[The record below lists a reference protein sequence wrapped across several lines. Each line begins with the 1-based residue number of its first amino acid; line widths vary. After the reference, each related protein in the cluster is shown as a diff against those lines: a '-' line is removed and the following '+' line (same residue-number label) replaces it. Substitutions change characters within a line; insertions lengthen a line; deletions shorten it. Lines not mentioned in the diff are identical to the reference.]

1 MASHSVLFVCLGN
14 ICRSPI
20 AETIFRNLLKERN
33 VENDWMVDS
42 AGTGRWNL
50 DELPDPRGQAVMKKH
65 SVSSQHI
72 SRLVVKEDFA
82 KFEYILCM
90 DSNNVRDVRRLALEA
105 GGAGTQAKIELMSDY
120 CGGEVIHDPYYGE
133 AKDFDTVFEQCMRA
147 CREFLDSVTR

>member
-20 AETIFRNLLKERN
+20 AEAIFRKLLEERN
-33 VENDWMVDS
+33 CGAEWVVDS

-65 SVSSQHI
+65 SLSSQHI
-72 SRLVVKEDFA
+72 SRLVAREDFD

-90 DSNNVRDVRRLALEA
+90 DSSNLRDVRRLAKEA
-105 GGAGTQAKIELMSDY
+105 GSDDRAKIELMSDY
-120 CGGEVIHDPYYGE
+120 CDKEVIHDPYYGRPE
-133 AKDFDTVFEQCMRA
+133 DFETVFEQCTRA
-147 CREFLDSVTR
+147 CREFLDRVTR